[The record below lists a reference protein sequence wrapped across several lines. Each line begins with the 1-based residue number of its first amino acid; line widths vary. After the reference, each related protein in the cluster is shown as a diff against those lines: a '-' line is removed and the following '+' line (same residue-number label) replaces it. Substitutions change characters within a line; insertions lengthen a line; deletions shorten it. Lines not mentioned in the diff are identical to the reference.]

1 MNSTQLPLGRAV
13 RYTGTYTPSLLRAI
27 ERADGREPFN
37 LPATLPFVGEDI
49 WNCYELS
56 WLNDRGKP
64 EIAGLRIKV
73 RCTSPCLVESKSLK
87 LYLNSFAQT
96 KFTNKADVLSTLDS
110 DLSIAF
116 CAPIIVELVEY
127 GPASMPNNQFAGT
140 CLDGLDPDV
149 THYEREPT
157 LLALEDGDERMI
169 KETLFSHLFRSL
181 CPVTGQP
188 DWASVMVQYVGRP
201 IVQESLLKY
210 LVSFRNHAA
219 FHEATIEQ
227 IFLDLKKYCRC
238 EQLSVLGCFL
248 RRGGIDINPFR
259 SDAEEVAPLMR
270 LPRQ

>member
-1 MNSTQLPLGRAV
+1 MNSTKLPLGKVARN
-13 RYTGTYTPSLLRAI
+13 TGTYTPSLLYAI
-27 ERADGREPFN
+27 ERANGRDSFDLPEN
-37 LPATLPFVGEDI
+37 LPFGGEDI
-49 WNCYELS
+49 WTCYELS
-56 WLNDRGKP
+56 WLNERGKP
-64 EIAGLRIKV
+64 QIAGLRIKV
-73 RCTSPCLVESKSLK
+73 RCTSHCLVESKSLK

-96 KFTNKADVLSTLDS
+96 KFANKTEVLNTLDS
-110 DLSIAF
+110 DLTVAF
-116 CAPIIVELVEY
+116 RAPVMVELLDNNQLLI
-127 GPASMPNNQFAGT
+127 ANNQFPGT
-140 CLDGLDPDV
+140 CLDELETEV
-149 THYEREPT
+149 THYQREPT
-157 LLALEDGDERMI
+157 LLRLEEGDERMV

-201 IVQESLLKY
+201 IVRESLLKY

-259 SDAEEVAPLMR
+259 SDVEEVAPLLR